1 MNPLVD
7 IIREDVANA
16 CKQVDFTEL
25 EGKTVLL
32 TGASGIIGTYFLAT
46 LARLRTMGMNIGVIA
61 VMQSPFPEYLSE
73 FAKHVRFIHADLTD
87 LASRRALP
95 EADYIIH
102 AAGYGQPGKFMLDQ
116 VKTIELNT
124 SCTID
129 LFRKLR
135 QGGKFLFTST
145 SEVYSGLAL
154 PPYRED
160 QIGTTNTTHPRSCY
174 IEGKR
179 GGEAIVNA
187 YRQLGVAAKSARL
200 SLAYGPG
207 TKKGDTRVINSF
219 IYRGIVEKKITLM
232 DQGEAKRTYCYVADA
247 VEIMWQI
254 LLKGKDPIYNVGGV
268 SSTTIGALAKQIG
281 ANLSVPVVFP
291 EVVAGGMVGAPED
304 VALDLSKVR
313 DEFQKTTF
321 VSLEDGVAR
330 TIAWQKALYASDSL

>member
-7 IIREDVANA
+7 IIREDIANA
-16 CKQVDFTEL
+16 CKQVDFAEL

-32 TGASGIIGTYFLAT
+32 TGASGIVGTYFLAT
-46 LARLRTMGMNIGVIA
+46 LARLRAMGMNIAVIA
-61 VMQSPFPEYLSE
+61 VMQAPFPEYLGE
-73 FAKHVRFIHADLTD
+73 FVKDVHCIRADLTD
-87 LASRRALP
+87 PAGRRALP

-145 SEVYSGLAL
+145 SEVYSGLAR

-207 TKKGDTRVINSF
+207 TKKGDARVINSF
-219 IYRGIVEKKITLM
+219 ISRGIVEKKITLM

-291 EVVAGGMVGAPED
+291 EAVAGGMAGAPED
-304 VALDLSKVR
+304 VALDLSKIR
-313 DEFQKTTF
+313 DEFQKTAF

>member
-7 IIREDVANA
+7 IVREDIVTV
-16 CKQVDFTEL
+16 CKQVDFAEL
-25 EGKTVLL
+25 EGKTLLL
-32 TGASGIIGTYFLAT
+32 TGASGIVGTYFLAT
-46 LARLRTMGMNIGVIA
+46 LARLRAMGMSIVVIS
-61 VMQSPFPEYLSE
+61 VTQSPFPEYLSE
-73 FAKHVRFIHADLTD
+73 FAKHVCFIRADLTD
-87 LASRRALP
+87 QAARRALP

-135 QGGKFLFTST
+135 QGGKFLFVST
-145 SEVYSGLAL
+145 SEVYSGLSR
-154 PPYRED
+154 PPYCED
-160 QIGTTNTTHPRSCY
+160 QIGTSNTTHVRSCY

-207 TKKGDTRVINSF
+207 TKKGDARVINSF
-219 IYRGIVEKKITLM
+219 IYRGLVEKKIALM

-254 LLKGKDPIYNVGGV
+254 LLKGRDPIYNVGGV

-281 ANLSVPVVFP
+281 TSLSVPVVFP
-291 EVVAGGMVGAPED
+291 EAGTAGMAGAPED

-313 DEFQKTTF
+313 EEFQKAAF

-330 TIAWQKALYASDSL
+330 TIAWQRALYASDSL